1 MVELFI
7 NILKYMT
14 KSLNISSLI
23 PAVILAAFLLLSVF
37 AALPA
42 SAEEGTKIKDSCTLT
57 KLIKI
62 NNAEIAKGTIVTSGA
77 SALSAGGPGQTI
89 EVKEWGIICL
99 VNTINTVTDWIFFV
113 LISLSF
119 VFILIAGFMWMIA
132 RDSAEKQKQ
141 AGQMIAA
148 ALVGIVIAI
157 LSRII
162 PGVVIG
168 ILS

>member
-62 NNAEIAKGTIVTSGA
+62 NNAEIAKGTIVGPVGA
-77 SALSAGGPGQTI
+77 TEPTGVQGRAD
-89 EVKEWGIICL
+89 WGIICL
-99 VNTINTVTDWIFFV
+99 VNTINTVTDWIFFI